1 MGIFSTGA
9 RKRAGED
16 GLWGQEKQ
24 WKDEGPERAQ
34 AEGSRKRG
42 FVERW
47 TSRGDEDQGTDGMGG
62 GDSKVTSEVTMGT
75 VPRDG
80 EIKLQEGPPKRSQRK
95 SRPLRTVD
103 G

>member
-1 MGIFSTGA
+1 MVKTRGQMG
-9 RKRAGED
+9 
-16 GLWGQEKQ
+16 W
-24 WKDEGPERAQ
+24 
-34 AEGSRKRG
+34 
-42 FVERW
+42 
-47 TSRGDEDQGTDGMGG
+47 GG